1 MEVTLTLS
9 LDEINNLIE
18 LFKSANS
25 IIELRERE
33 IRNEESIR
41 MSEWFKAYQ
50 QLETDIYESSTTIE
64 NLMSVKK
71 DMINDK

>member
-1 MEVTLTLS
+1 MDVTLTLS

-18 LFKSANS
+18 LFKSANA

-64 NLMSVKK
+64 NLLNIKK
-71 DMINDK
+71 EITK